1 MRLLR
6 DGIGRLLRRP
16 ASWVTFGLLAGLMVF
31 VFVVI
36 GATAQ
41 TLQDGQGTGAVLA
54 ILTFPGAYDAV
65 LGFLVGL
72 GGLLAVIYGA
82 AVAGSEWTWG
92 TLKNAVA
99 RGESR
104 AGYAV
109 ALFAAIAIV
118 LALGLGLA
126 MAVGV
131 AAAVVGAT
139 LASIPTNGVGDAATI
154 SALPEKLARGWLG
167 IVEAGAIGFAIATVA
182 RSQLAGIG
190 VGIATYFG
198 EQFSTIFFP
207 GIVKYLPFHAAE
219 AVLSVTPGFG
229 GGGAGGPGGPAPA
242 QLPADAALVV
252 VIAWLIGAVGFSAIV
267 AQRAEISG

>member
-1 MRLLR
+1 MRLLL
-6 DGIGRLLRRP
+6 DQIGRLLRRP
-16 ASWVTFGLLAGLMVF
+16 ASWVTFGLVAGLMSF

-36 GATAQ
+36 GATAR
-41 TLQDGQGTGAVLA
+41 TLQDGQGSGAVLA

-104 AGYAV
+104 AGYVV
-109 ALFAAIAIV
+109 ALFAAIAVV
-118 LALGLGLA
+118 LALGLVLA

-131 AAAVVGAT
+131 AAAVIGAT
-139 LASIPTNGVGDAATI
+139 LAGIPTDAVGDAATL

-167 IVEAGAIGFAIATVA
+167 IAQAGAIGFAIATLT

-207 GIVKYLPFHAAE
+207 DIVKYLPFHAAE
-219 AVLSVTPGFG
+219 AVLGVTPGFG
-229 GGGAGGPGGPAPA
+229 DGGPRGPGGPAPA
-242 QLPADAALVV
+242 QLPADVALVV
-252 VIAWLIGAVGFSAIV
+252 VIVWLIGAVAFSAV
-267 AQRAEISG
+267 VTQRAEISG

>member
-6 DGIGRLLRRP
+6 DQLGRLLRRP
-16 ASWVTFGLLAGLMVF
+16 ASWVTFGLVAGLMSF
-31 VFVVI
+31 VFVAI

-41 TLQDGQGTGAVLA
+41 SLGDEPGSGAVLA

-65 LGFLVGL
+65 LSFLVGL

-104 AGYAV
+104 AGYV
-109 ALFAAIAIV
+109 IALFVAIAIV
-118 LALGLGLA
+118 LAVGLVLA
-126 MAVGV
+126 MAVGIA
-131 AAAVVGAT
+131 AAAVGAS
-139 LASIPTNGVGDAATI
+139 LAGIPTDGLSDAATL

-167 IVEAGAIGFAIATVA
+167 ISEAGAIGFAIATFT

-207 GIVKYLPFHAAE
+207 DIVKYLPFHAAE
-219 AVLSVTPGFG
+219 AVLGVTPGFG
-229 GGGAGGPGGPAPA
+229 DGGPGGPAPA
-242 QLPADAALVV
+242 QLSADVALVAV
-252 VIAWLIGAVGFSAIV
+252 VVWLVGAVAFSAV
-267 AQRAEISG
+267 VTQRAEIAG